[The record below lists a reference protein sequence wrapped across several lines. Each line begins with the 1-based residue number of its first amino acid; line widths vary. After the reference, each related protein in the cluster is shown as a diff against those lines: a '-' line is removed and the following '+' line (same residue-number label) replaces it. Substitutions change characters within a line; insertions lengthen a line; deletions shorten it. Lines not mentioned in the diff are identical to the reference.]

1 MSSEP
6 ILAAEAIPPDLD
18 EYAALDPA
26 VLAAAGWSAEEL
38 YWEELNAAGLALPP
52 AEAADYWREAAAVA
66 PTLFAAKDPRRAT
79 SLANLALVEPARG
92 AALLAEAAAVWQAA
106 GDWVAALKPERRA
119 RSSLFHLRLARKHP
133 GGYEGWSRARYT
145 ALLADGAA
153 RLAAR
158 RGGGLVEAEPHAR
171 WRQARPAAFDDSRRL
186 IAAVRLIAPDRR
198 A

>member
-1 MSSEP
+1 M
-6 ILAAEAIPPDLD
+6 AAEALPPDLE
-18 EYAALDPA
+18 EYAALDPQ
-26 VLAAAGWSAEEL
+26 VLAAAGWSPEEL
-38 YWEELNAAGLALPP
+38 YWEELSAAGLALPP

-66 PTLFAAKDPRRAT
+66 PTLFAEGDPRRAT
-79 SLANLALVEPARG
+79 SLANLALVEPARSDS
-92 AALLAEAAAVWQAA
+92 LLAEASSLWQAA
-106 GDWVAALKPERRA
+106 GAWVAALRPERRA

-133 GGYEGWSRARYT
+133 GGYDGWSRGRYA
-145 ALLADGAA
+145 ALLAEGAE

-158 RGGGLVEAEPHAR
+158 RAGRLVEAEPYAR